1 MLSIHATGHT
11 VSLMT
16 RATDLELEFVFR
28 TSPLL
33 GFAIA
38 GNTCS
43 FVFERERVLGVML
56 WKKSSHNQSCA
67 SCLIE
72 TPAEVGPADQSQPSR
87 LSPRLCTDPEH
98 CPLLMMI
105 CIEKR
110 RTSTFEHSPLG
121 AV

>member
-72 TPAEVGPADQSQPSR
+72 APAEVGPAYQSQPSR
-87 LSPRLCTDPEH
+87 LSPQPPSSCVFVFRGTEEMRIELKDLLRL
-98 CPLLMMI
+98 
-105 CIEKR
+105 
-110 RTSTFEHSPLG
+110 
-121 AV
+121 A